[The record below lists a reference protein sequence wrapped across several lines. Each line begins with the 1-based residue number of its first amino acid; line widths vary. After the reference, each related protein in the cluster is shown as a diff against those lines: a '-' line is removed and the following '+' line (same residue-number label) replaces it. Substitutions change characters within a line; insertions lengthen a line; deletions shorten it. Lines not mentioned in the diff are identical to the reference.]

1 MKFSDKQYKYWIWF
15 SRIEKLSSRKKEM
28 LLIQY
33 NLPEKIYNLDKFELT
48 HIEFLNYEEVEDVL
62 NNKYRE
68 NLEEYSKYMKK
79 NNIQLITMFENEY
92 PERLKNIYD
101 KPVLL
106 YVVGNTELLKRNSVA
121 IVGSRNCSEY
131 GKSISRKIAYDLAK
145 QNICVISGL
154 AKGIDKYSHIGALEA
169 TGKTIAVIGS
179 GLDNIYPYENK
190 NLYERIIKN
199 DGLIVTEYVIG
210 TKPCKINF
218 PARNRIISGLSDAIV
233 VVEAGLRSGAL
244 ITADFGLEQGKEIF
258 AIPGN
263 INSLNS
269 QGTNELI
276 KQGAVLVT
284 KSEDI
289 TDVLRI

>member
-154 AKGIDKYSHIGALEA
+154 AKGIDKYSHIGALDA

>member
-62 NNKYRE
+62 NNKYRK

-131 GKSISRKIAYDLAK
+131 GKSISRKIAYNLAK

-154 AKGIDKYSHIGALEA
+154 AKGIDKYSHIGALDA

-263 INSLNS
+263 INSFNS

>member
-68 NLEEYSKYMKK
+68 NLEEYSKYMEK

-131 GKSISRKIAYDLAK
+131 GKNISRKIAYDLAK

-154 AKGIDKYSHIGALEA
+154 AKGIDKYSHIGALDA

>member
-106 YVVGNTELLKRNSVA
+106 YAVGNTELLKRNSVA

-154 AKGIDKYSHIGALEA
+154 AKGIDKYSHIGALDA